1 MDAIAGRGAVQAY
14 AIREGLIEKG
24 GMFAI
29 FVDNGCRP
37 LGTSRVWSGGG
48 KAADCVEQ
56 VLQGLELGAAGLVLV
71 CDTPETAASAGDH
84 VAALKRLA
92 RDYDLILL
100 DVIHTGDDAPRARR
114 PRPDIANS
122 RVRGEGEPQRGPLRT
137 SRSKSGG
144 FALLARLAAAAAR
157 LGEWLRGKRR
167 QAAGAQQFD
176 IVSAPDDDRPLPNR
190 VLSPKQYRSF
200 FGSSAHPDD

>member
-92 RDYDLILL
+92 DL
-100 DVIHTGDDAPRARR
+100 
-114 PRPDIANS
+114 
-122 RVRGEGEPQRGPLRT
+122 
-137 SRSKSGG
+137 SRSEDERV
-144 FALLARLAAAAAR
+144 ALAATQELLNRAFGKAAMS
-157 LGEWLRGKRR
+157 
-167 QAAGAQQFD
+167 
-176 IVSAPDDDRPLPNR
+176 VSDEQPATRPLVIKIVR
-190 VLSPKQYRSF
+190 
-200 FGSSAHPDD
+200 FGDVDGKGGADT